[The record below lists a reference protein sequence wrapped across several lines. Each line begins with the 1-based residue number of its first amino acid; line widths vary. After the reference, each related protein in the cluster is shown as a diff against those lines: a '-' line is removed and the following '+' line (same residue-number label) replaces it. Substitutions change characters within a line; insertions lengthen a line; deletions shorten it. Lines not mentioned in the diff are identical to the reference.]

1 MMNNVE
7 LPEKIKI
14 QIERFCKEYGL
25 SEEKKKKLIEKMK
38 QLYQDS
44 LYEPGEAIGCVAAQS
59 ISEPATQMTMRSYT
73 LASLVGSITKVV
85 QGLPR
90 LIEIFDLRRTFDKS
104 MTIYLKDKYN
114 NKTSAERIAN
124 EIREKKIKDIIKG
137 YSINLVQQQIEL
149 EFEHIDDARKFKEVL
164 SKYGETMK
172 KEKTVIIKVK
182 KSLAADLKMLRK
194 LKDRILDLKVG
205 GISGIK
211 KVVVTK
217 IGNDWVIQ
225 TTGSNLKDI
234 LKCDFVDPT
243 RTTTDDI
250 HQIYE
255 VFGIEAARNAI
266 LREAKETLDEQGLY
280 VDIRHIMLVADVMT
294 KDGKPKPTGR
304 YGIAGE
310 KPSVLARANF
320 EETKKHL
327 RNAAVFGEID
337 ELKGT
342 IENIMIGQLVP
353 IGTGMVK
360 LVVDLE
366 KFRKAKK

>member
-1 MMNNVE
+1 MMNE
-7 LPEKIKI
+7 LPKSIVEKIEKFCR
-14 QIERFCKEYGL
+14 ERGITG
-25 SEEKKKKLIEKMK
+25 EKKKKLEEKVK
-38 QLYQDS
+38 RLYESS

-73 LASLVGSITKVV
+73 LASLVGSLTKVV

-104 MTIYLKDKYN
+104 MTIYLKDRYN

-124 EIREKKIKDIIKG
+124 EIREKKIKDVIRE
-137 YSINLVQQQIEL
+137 YSINLVQQQLEL
-149 EFEHIDDARKFKEVL
+149 EFEHIDDAKRFKEIL
-164 SKYGETMK
+164 SKYGETIR
-172 KEKTVIIKVK
+172 KEKTVIIKIR
-182 KSLAADLKMLRK
+182 KSAVADLKAIRK
-194 LKDRILDLKVG
+194 LKDRILEMKVG

-217 IGNDWVIQ
+217 VGNDWVIQ
-225 TTGSNLKDI
+225 TTGSNLREI
-234 LKCDFVDPT
+234 LKCDFVDPS

-250 HQIYE
+250 YQIYD

-266 LREAKETLDEQGLY
+266 LREAKATLDEQGLY
-280 VDIRHIMLVADVMT
+280 VDIRHLMLVADIMT
-294 KDGKPKPTGR
+294 KDGVPKPIGR

-327 RNAAVFGEID
+327 RNAAIYGEVD
-337 ELKGT
+337 ELRGT
-342 IENIMIGQLVP
+342 IENVIIGQLIP
-353 IGTGMVK
+353 MGTGMVE
-360 LVVDLE
+360 LVADLE
-366 KFRKAKK
+366 KFRKSSK

>member
-1 MMNNVE
+1 MIE
-7 LPEKIKI
+7 LPEKLKEKVEKI
-14 QIERFCKEYGL
+14 SKERGL
-25 SEEKKKKLIEKMK
+25 NEEEKQKLLEKAK
-38 QLYQDS
+38 EVYLNS
-44 LYEPGEAIGCVAAQS
+44 LYEPGEAIGPVAAQS

-104 MTIYLKDKYN
+104 MTIYLKEKYN

-124 EIREKKIKDIIKG
+124 EIRERKIKDIVKG
-137 YSINLVQQQIEL
+137 YSIDLVQQQIER
-149 EFEHIDDARKFKEVL
+149 EFDHLDDAKKFKEIL
-164 SKYGETMK
+164 SKYGETIRR
-172 KEKTVIIKVK
+172 EKAVTIKVK
-182 KSLAADLKMLRK
+182 KSSIIDLQTLKK
-194 LKDRILDLKVG
+194 LKDKILESKVG

-211 KVVVTK
+211 RVVVTT

-225 TTGSNLKDI
+225 TTGSNLKDV
-234 LKCDFVDPT
+234 LKLEFIDPS

-250 HQIYE
+250 HQIYD
-255 VFGIEAARNAI
+255 VLGIEAARNAI
-266 LREAKETLDEQGLY
+266 LREAKATLDEQGLY
-280 VDIRHIMLVADVMT
+280 VDVRHIMLVADMMT
-294 KDGKPKPTGR
+294 KDGAPKPIGR

-327 RNAAVFGEID
+327 RDAAVYGEVD
-337 ELKGT
+337 ELRGA
-342 IENIMIGQLVP
+342 IENIMIGQLAP

-360 LVVDLE
+360 LIVDLE
-366 KFRKAKK
+366 KFKKKKK